1 LADVDLAVLE
11 ELMVATMAHVKALD
25 IRVQP

>member
-1 LADVDLAVLE
+1 VDLAVLE

-25 IRVQP
+25 IRIK